1 MSQSNVTDV
10 SGPVPRFR
18 DAYQTLLEE
27 MRAVPADKL
36 TIVNLD
42 IPTAV
47 TTVLGALPQIR
58 AIRAQVVATM
68 PQFDIARFDKL
79 EAYTLAVGY
88 ANSLY
93 LAASQPSESIEA
105 LAEAGGTM
113 RDLLVAEAT
122 TLAQRRLI
130 DGQRLKELKG
140 ANGYR
145 NLAVDLFT
153 LAAMVRDVWPT
164 LGGKTTLQLT
174 ELDQAETLADK
185 LLTAVG
191 QREQGPAVIA
201 TSAENRQR
209 AFTLFI
215 SAYDNVRRV
224 VTFLRWHEDDVDEI
238 APSLY
243 GKGTRRKSHDT
254 LPPLPAPAAKP
265 ATSPSVEE
273 VQAAISTGNGKTAP
287 VGVGLPDSEPFIGR

>member
-1 MSQSNVTDV
+1 MSQPNVTDV
-10 SGPVPRFR
+10 SAPVPRFR

-27 MRAVPADKL
+27 MRAIPADKL
-36 TIVNLD
+36 MIVNLD

-47 TTVLGALPQIR
+47 TTVLGALPQVR

-93 LAASQPSESIEA
+93 LAASQPSESLED
-105 LAEAGGTM
+105 LAAEGVTM

-122 TLAQRRLI
+122 TLSQRRLI

-153 LAAMVRDVWPT
+153 LAAMVREVWPT
-164 LGGKTTLQLT
+164 LGGKTTLQLS

-224 VTFLRWHEDDVDEI
+224 VTFLRWNEDDVDEI

-243 GKGTRRKSHDT
+243 GKGARRKNNDT
-254 LPPLPAPAAKP
+254 LPPPPAVVAKP
-265 ATSPSVEE
+265 PTSPSAEDVR
-273 VQAAISTGNGKTAP
+273 AAIAAGNGKPAP
-287 VGVGLPDSEPFIGR
+287 LGAGLPDSDPFVGR

>member
-1 MSQSNVTDV
+1 MSEPIVTV
-10 SGPVPRFR
+10 ASTPVPRFR
-18 DAYQTLLEE
+18 DAYQTLLDE
-27 MRAVPADKL
+27 MRAVAADEL
-36 TIVNLD
+36 ANVNLD

-58 AIRAQVVATM
+58 ALRPQITATM
-68 PQFDIARFDKL
+68 PQFDIVQFDKL

-93 LAASQPSESIEA
+93 LAASQPSESIER
-105 LAEAGGTM
+105 LADEGGTM
-113 RDLLVAEAT
+113 RDLLLAEAT
-122 TLAQRRLI
+122 TLSHRRLI

-153 LAAMVRDVWPT
+153 LTAMVREVWPT
-164 LGGKTTLQLT
+164 LGGKTTLHLA

-191 QREQGPAVIA
+191 QREQGPAVVA
-201 TSAENRQR
+201 TSSENRQR
-209 AFTLFI
+209 AFTLFT

-243 GKGTRRKSHDT
+243 GKTRRKSSDT
-254 LPPLPAPAAKP
+254 PSPVPPAAGKP
-265 ATSPSVEE
+265 ATSPSTDPLH
-273 VQAAISTGNGKTAP
+273 AAISSGNGNPAP
-287 VGVGLPDSEPFIGR
+287 AGVGMPDSEPFAGA

>member
-1 MSQSNVTDV
+1 MSQPNVIEV
-10 SGPVPRFR
+10 SAPVPRFR

-36 TIVNLD
+36 MIVNLD

-58 AIRAQVVATM
+58 AMRAQVMAM
-68 PQFDIARFDKL
+68 PQMDIARFDKL

-93 LAASQPSESIEA
+93 LAASQPSESLED
-105 LAEAGGTM
+105 LAAEGVTM

-122 TLAQRRLI
+122 TLSQRRLI

-153 LAAMVRDVWPT
+153 LAAMVREVWPT
-164 LGGKTTLQLT
+164 LGGKTTLQLS

-185 LLTAVG
+185 LLT
-191 QREQGPAVIA
+191 
-201 TSAENRQR
+201 SA
-209 AFTLFI
+209 
-215 SAYDNVRRV
+215 S
-224 VTFLRWHEDDVDEI
+224 
-238 APSLY
+238 
-243 GKGTRRKSHDT
+243 K
-254 LPPLPAPAAKP
+254 
-265 ATSPSVEE
+265 
-273 VQAAISTGNGKTAP
+273 
-287 VGVGLPDSEPFIGR
+287 GLPSSRRPRRTASARLRCSFRHTTTCDGS

>member
-1 MSQSNVTDV
+1 MSQSNVPTV
-10 SGPVPRFR
+10 SAPVPRFR
-18 DAYQTLLEE
+18 DAYQTLLDEI
-27 MRAVPADKL
+27 RAVPPDEL

-42 IPTAV
+42 IPTAI

-58 AIRAQVVATM
+58 AIRPQILATTQ
-68 PQFDIARFDKL
+68 QFDIARFDKL

-93 LAASQPSESIEA
+93 LAASQPSESIEK
-105 LAEAGGTM
+105 LAEEGGTM

-122 TLAQRRLI
+122 TLAQRHLI
-130 DGQRLKELKG
+130 DGHRLKDLKG

-145 NLAVDLFT
+145 NLATDLFT
-153 LAAMVRDVWPT
+153 LSAMVRDVWPS
-164 LGGKTTLQLT
+164 LGGKTTLQMA
-174 ELDQAETLADK
+174 ELDQAETLGDR

-191 QREQGPAVIA
+191 HREQGPAVVA

-215 SAYDNVRRV
+215 HAYDNVRRV
-224 VTFLRWHEDDVDEI
+224 VTFLRWDEEDVEEI

-243 GKGTRRKSHDT
+243 GKPTRRKSNEAN
-254 LPPLPAPAAKP
+254 APATAAVAKP
-265 ATSPSVEE
+265 TAAPGAAQ
-273 VQAAISTGNGKTAP
+273 VQAAIANGNIKAAP
-287 VGVGLPDSEPFIGR
+287 IGVGHPDSEPFLPR

>member
-1 MSQSNVTDV
+1 MSQSNVVTD
-10 SGPVPRFR
+10 STPVPRFR
-18 DAYQTLLEE
+18 DAYQTLLDEI
-27 MRAVPADKL
+27 RAVPDDEL

-42 IPTAV
+42 IPTAI

-58 AIRAQVVATM
+58 AMRPQIVAAM
-68 PQFDIARFDKL
+68 QKFDIARFDKL
-79 EAYTLAVGY
+79 EAYTMAVGY

-93 LAASQPSESIEA
+93 LAASQPSESIEK
-105 LAEAGGTM
+105 LAGEGGTV

-130 DGQRLKELKG
+130 DGQRLKDLKG

-145 NLAVDLFT
+145 NLATDLFT

-164 LGGKTTLQLT
+164 LGGKTTLQLA
-174 ELDQAETLADK
+174 ELDQAETLGDR

-191 QREQGPAVIA
+191 QREQGPAVVA

-215 SAYDNVRRV
+215 NAYDEVRRA
-224 VTFLRWHEDDVDEI
+224 VTFLRWHEEDVEEI

-243 GKGTRRKSHDT
+243 GRPTRRKSSSDA
-254 LPPLPAPAAKP
+254 PVPVVPAAAKP
-265 ATSPSVEE
+265 AAATGGEH
-273 VQAAISTGNGKTAP
+273 VQAALAGANVKSPI
-287 VGVGLPDSEPFIGR
+287 GVGLPDSEPFITR

>member
-1 MSQSNVTDV
+1 
-10 SGPVPRFR
+10 VPRFR

-36 TIVNLD
+36 MIVNLD

-47 TTVLGALPQIR
+47 TTVLGALAQIR
-58 AIRAQVVATM
+58 ALRVQIIVAM

-93 LAASQPSESIEA
+93 LAASQPSESLEE
-105 LAEAGGTM
+105 LAEQGVTM

-122 TLAQRRLI
+122 TLAHRRLI

-145 NLAVDLFT
+145 NLAVDLLT
-153 LAAMVRDVWPT
+153 LAAMVREVWPT
-164 LGGKTTLQLT
+164 LDGKTTLQLA

-191 QREQGPAVIA
+191 QREQGPTVIA

-224 VTFLRWHEDDVDEI
+224 VTYLRWHEDDVEEI
-238 APSLY
+238 VPSLY
-243 GKGTRRKSHDT
+243 GKATRRKKDDT
-254 LPPLPAPAAKP
+254 LPPPPTTAARP
-265 ATSPSVEE
+265 ATLPSEEE
-273 VQAAISTGNGKTAP
+273 VQTAIATGNGKPAP